1 MRFKA
6 CVFNV
11 LFLNAAILMPSI
23 VDDVSNRRHTHGS
36 TMCEMS
42 HVAFLYKFK
51 ENKSKLRKSHLGV
64 AQIVA

>member
-1 MRFKA
+1 
-6 CVFNV
+6 
-11 LFLNAAILMPSI
+11 MPSI

-64 AQIVA
+64 AQIVAWFILDRYIFFPPPC